1 MSEVLSLVGSGK
13 NVYGVGQ
20 LNSDGDIVNGAFE
33 GGMLLG
39 AGCVAGAT
47 TQTQGYALILRK
59 QDGGY
64 MVCNVDMRGG
74 SSTGNP
80 ATITVTTKDI
90 PEPTS

>member
-39 AGCVAGAT
+39 EHVGSPS
-47 TQTQGYALILRK
+47 LIHYILVLRK
-59 QDGGY
+59 SNGGY
-64 MVCNVDMRGG
+64 MGVCLKF
-74 SSTGNP
+74 SSDSIVS
-80 ATITVTTKDI
+80 ATTCDI
-90 PEPTS
+90 PEPTA